1 MRRDE
6 RSAETTRHR
15 PRPETRH
22 ESASAPLASR
32 TPQTKNSGCFRIR
45 RFRIEVGKTAP
56 GDYPGRGD
64 GRTGRTPRNCSRQ
77 RSVGGQSSQ
86 GAAPGCIAC
95 GPQPYT
101 GPHMQP
107 NWDDRAAG
115 PGHRPVRRAADFP
128 TGPARRA
135 TAPCDPRD
143 QPSIKSMFTCRWND
157 SSSEMVVSVVAMP

>member
-15 PRPETRH
+15 PQPETRH

-32 TPQTKNSGCFRIR
+32 TPQTKNSGRFRIR
-45 RFRIEVGKTAP
+45 RLRIEVGKTAR
-56 GDYPGRGD
+56 GRYPGRGD
-64 GRTGRTPRNCSRQ
+64 GKTAVRHAIAAGNVPSADNRRKGLRRGTWPAARNRTP
-77 RSVGGQSSQ
+77 
-86 GAAPGCIAC
+86 A
-95 GPQPYT
+95 
-101 GPHMQP
+101 HMQP
-107 NWDDRAAG
+107 NRDDRAAG

-135 TAPCDPRD
+135 TAPCGPRD